1 MASVFK
7 DIWKRSKDGS
17 KREQRSFIRFSIIA
31 FAFAVLLLFAR
42 RDNVVRWIQAGFTID
57 RQEREIERYRKEIE
71 EMEGRIEDLRT
82 NRDSLEKYAR
92 EEFNFARKGDDVYI
106 VR

>member
-31 FAFAVLLLFAR
+31 LAVATVLLFAR
-42 RDNVVRWIQAGFTID
+42 RDNVVRWIQAGFTIG
-57 RQEREIERYRKEIE
+57 RQEREIERYREEISVME
-71 EMEGRIEDLRT
+71 ERIRDLKT
-82 NRDSLEKYAR
+82 DRDSLEKYAR
-92 EEFNFARKGDDVYI
+92 EQFNFAREGDDVYL
-106 VR
+106 VK